1 MRFFL
6 LLVCLF
12 AHAAGQVGS
21 SLGDV
26 RVVDEADVQPADIE
40 QAADYEPAPDDREE
54 GGYADLPVQ
63 DEDLPALPVQD
74 VLPGERARTV
84 QDEDLPALH
93 VQDQP
98 GPADVLADPRA
109 GERGRTVSMPAGTQ
123 PVLTPAATPLRGA

>member
-74 VLPGERARTV
+74 
-84 QDEDLPALH
+84 
-93 VQDQP
+93 QP

-109 GERGRTVSMPAGTQ
+109 GERGRTVSMPAGTI
-123 PVLTPAATPLRGA
+123 PVLTPAATPLDKA

>member
-63 DEDLPALPVQD
+63 DEDLPAQD

-84 QDEDLPALH
+84 QDEDLPALP

-109 GERGRTVSMPAGTQ
+109 GERGRTVSMPAGTI
-123 PVLTPAATPLRGA
+123 PAATPLGKA